1 MGYLSK
7 DQFEFLQAIG
17 QGAYGQVHLVRRKT
31 TGVMYA
37 LKVLEKDHILKYD
50 KVQAVF
56 RERDIGLELSDHPN
70 IVGFQGT
77 FQDDENLYFL
87 LQYAEMGSLSGLLR

>member
-1 MGYLSK
+1 MK
-7 DQFEFLQAIG
+7 
-17 QGAYGQVHLVRRKT
+17 RKM
-31 TGVMYA
+31 TGMKYA

-50 KVQAVF
+50 KIQAVF

-70 IVGFQGT
+70 IVCFTGT

-87 LQYAEMGSLSGLLR
+87 LQYAEMGSLSGFLR

>member
-7 DQFEFLQAIG
+7 DQFEFLKAIG
-17 QGAYGQVHLVRRKT
+17 QGAYGQVHLVQRKT